1 MINFYNNEIMKK
13 PLLIFSRRII
23 KNHFNN
29 ENIVFLMD
37 YKDTK
42 TSIFHL
48 FVFIQI
54 DNIIEKHHF
63 HMININS
70 IERQYIEV
78 PFSIDDEKTL
88 INKTKYSACTE

>member
-1 MINFYNNEIMKK
+1 MTNFYNNEIMKK

-23 KNHFNN
+23 KNHFYN
-29 ENIVFLMD
+29 ENIVFSMD
-37 YKDTK
+37 YKDTH

-48 FVFIQI
+48 FVFIRT
-54 DNIIEKHHF
+54 NEIIEKHHF

-78 PFSIDDEKTL
+78 PFTIDNEKTL
-88 INKTKYSACTE
+88 INKTKYS